1 MNELILDDE
10 LISDY
15 EFELR
20 IHDITFTGR
29 AEEFKS
35 NKSPIYS
42 DVF

>member
-20 IHDITFTGR
+20 MHDITLTGR
-29 AEEFKS
+29 VEDFNEKKS
-35 NKSPIYS
+35 LIYS
-42 DVF
+42 GVF